1 MQRTF
6 TVALLALA
14 LSVGWAQAATMHH
27 HKHMIPGCTPG
38 SAGAAKC
45 ACGTVGGKPLICH
58 PGQWCHPNAACT
70 A

>member
-1 MQRTF
+1 MHKTV

-27 HKHMIPGCTPG
+27 KHMIPGCTPG
-38 SAGAAKC
+38 SATAKKC
-45 ACGTVGGKPLICH
+45 ACGTASGKPLICK
-58 PGQWCHPNAACT
+58 PGQWCHPNSACT